1 MGDVRVKKSELKRS
15 HSSVEAGMPEYKM
28 MAYPRGLALI
38 IEIEEFQNQ
47 IASRRHG
54 SHVDILNLKK
64 LFEQLHFKIDHHQN
78 LNRMDFLKQLDI
90 FAAAP
95 EHREADM
102 MVLVILS
109 MEGIVQSSLLMV
121 ESSTQKTSIVNS
133 IIVTVQLCLENPSFS

>member
-1 MGDVRVKKSELKRS
+1 MRFQEFF
-15 HSSVEAGMPEYKM
+15 
-28 MAYPRGLALI
+28 ALRYIFCLSFI

-95 EHREADM
+95 EHRDADM
-102 MVLVILS
+102 MILVILS
-109 MEGIVQSSLLMV
+109 HGR
-121 ESSTQKTSIVNS
+121 
-133 IIVTVQLCLENPSFS
+133 